1 MSLVRKN
8 RIKLI
13 ESNCNRKEKYKT
25 FNYFIGSEID
35 DPYIGKIFIERYEI
49 KKQLG
54 KGSYGNV
61 YLVFDLEVK
70 QK

>member
-1 MSLVRKN
+1 M
-8 RIKLI
+8 
-13 ESNCNRKEKYKT
+13 EKYNT
-25 FNYFIGSEID
+25 FNHFKGSEID
-35 DPYIGKIFIERYEI
+35 DPYIGKIFIERYEL

-54 KGSYGNV
+54 KGSYGSV